1 MKSRFCYAL
10 AAAFLMLAPRPLAAQ
25 FDAITA
31 LFKEVHSITL
41 YGQGAYVEDPNVDG
55 ESECAFLSGT
65 LCGIGTEVLIDV
77 GGSGAGS
84 HVELGLGASFLR
96 GLTSKRGD
104 MEFNAGIRSFP
115 TISAY
120 ITDVFPQLGALE
132 VYTGASIGL
141 IDLQNA
147 QTYDTNG
154 VERGVAGS
162 TFEFG
167 VPVGFYV
174 DLGGPLRGAGVFAEG
189 SYRWRRF
196 ASLDYT
202 LVDADS
208 GRTPSNWPREL
219 DLSGATLALGL
230 QFRLKQDPKPVPM
243 LWTLATADAQAPP
256 ATVAAMA
263 GGQRQVLFGM
273 LTLTP
278 DTAKAKRDTA
288 GTYHL
293 EVHSRSVTLGAEGV
307 VQEIDRRETT
317 GERGRYLMTAAR
329 LTLTPD
335 STPAPP
341 SYHADRV
348 GDEFLIRHRQT
359 GAVLRFHRPGTA
371 PPAKTKDEDGS

>member
-1 MKSRFCYAL
+1 
-10 AAAFLMLAPRPLAAQ
+10 
-25 FDAITA
+25 
-31 LFKEVHSITL
+31 
-41 YGQGAYVEDPNVDG
+41 
-55 ESECAFLSGT
+55 
-65 LCGIGTEVLIDV
+65 
-77 GGSGAGS
+77 
-84 HVELGLGASFLR
+84 
-96 GLTSKRGD
+96 

-120 ITDVFPQLGALE
+120 ITDVLPQLGMLE

-147 QTYDTNG
+147 QSYDTSG

-167 VPVGFYV
+167 VPLGFYI
-174 DLGGPLRGAGVFAEG
+174 DLGRPFRGAGVFAEG

-230 QFRLKQDPKPVPM
+230 QFRLKEDPKPVPK
-243 LWTLATADAQAPP
+243 LWTLAAADAQTLP
-256 ATVAAMA
+256 ATVAVSAE
-263 GGQRQVLFGM
+263 GQQQVLFGM

-278 DTAKAKRDTA
+278 DTARAKRDTA
-288 GTYHL
+288 GTYHM

-307 VQEIDRRETT
+307 VQGIGHRKTT
-317 GERGRYLMTAAR
+317 GETGRYLMTAAR

-335 STPAPP
+335 SMPAPP
-341 SYHADRV
+341 SYHADRI
-348 GDEFLIRHRQT
+348 GDEFLVRHRQT
-359 GAVLRFHRPGTA
+359 GAVLRFHRPSAA
-371 PPAKTKDEDGS
+371 PPAKKEDEDDS